1 MESQGESYNHIRR
14 VEALEHTTIQV
25 GQTLENIMHALADM
39 RRESNANIERLEKR
53 VIEREN
59 DSRERRNNLRERE
72 RRRGG
77 RIEYG
82 AQVVER

>member
-1 MESQGESYNHIRR
+1 MESQGESHNHIRR
-14 VEALEHTTIQV
+14 VEALEHTTTQV
-25 GQTLENIMHALADM
+25 SQTLENIMHALADM

-59 DSRERRNNLRERE
+59 DLGERRNILRERE

-82 AQVVER
+82 A

>member
-1 MESQGESYNHIRR
+1 MEPEKKSHNHIRR
-14 VEALEHTTIQV
+14 VEALKHTITQV

-39 RRESNANIERLEKR
+39 RRESNANIETLER

-59 DSRERRNNLRERE
+59 DLGERRNNLRERERE

-82 AQVVER
+82 A